1 MHNLELIPV
10 LTCSI
15 KYVFS
20 KYWSLLENRFTDISN
35 VLLGGATPLDEKLG
49 LIVQTVEQTGGY
61 LSDISHSQ
69 IGFRETSLHQ
79 WSNSTAFHSS

>member
-1 MHNLELIPV
+1 MYLEIYNKL
-10 LTCSI
+10 
-15 KYVFS
+15 

-35 VLLGGATPLDEKLG
+35 VMLGGATPLDEKLG
-49 LIVQTVEQTGGY
+49 LIVQTGEQTGGY